1 VVFIFL
7 TLGTW
12 IAIQGAAMARRT
24 LKISLLALL
33 MALPV
38 NLAFAGVTASFR
50 YPLSNF
56 SGPVLSQWAK
66 LAVDPERNEVYTLR
80 QRKND
85 IRIYDEHG
93 MEIFVFAEGFG
104 SATDIAIGD
113 DGDIFVLSRG
123 YQTATVH
130 LLNFRGEQV
139 AEIPLQD
146 VPASFSEFTADGLVH
161 RNGSLYL
168 VDSDAMKVIVTDEAG
183 RFQKGYDL
191 DREIKPFVPR
201 EDVARELTID
211 DWRQRKLDDIDLNG
225 FAVDDQGNIFFTVP
239 VLFSAFK
246 RSPRGDLTR
255 FGKSGS
261 AKGKFG
267 VVAGIATDDM
277 GYIYVSDRLRSVVLV
292 FDRDLRFQTEFGYRG
307 DQPSNLIVP
316 DDLAIDSSGNV
327 YVGQAANRG
336 VSVFKVVHQDASPPQ
351 ASETMSFNQDTSP
364 PQASESM
371 SINHEQSGQAIEE
384 VEVDRLEF
392 VVDQGS
398 DTASTDSGDSGR
410 NTEAV
415 ETQYN
420 EVNEDE

>member
-1 VVFIFL
+1 
-7 TLGTW
+7 
-12 IAIQGAAMARRT
+12 
-24 LKISLLALL
+24 
-33 MALPV
+33 
-38 NLAFAGVTASFR
+38 
-50 YPLSNF
+50 
-56 SGPVLSQWAK
+56 
-66 LAVDPERNEVYTLR
+66 
-80 QRKND
+80 
-85 IRIYDEHG
+85 
-93 MEIFVFAEGFG
+93 VFAEGFG
-104 SATDIAIGD
+104 SAADIAIGN
-113 DGDIFVLSRG
+113 DGDIFLLSRG

-146 VPASFSEFTADGLVH
+146 VPAAFSRFVADSLVH
-161 RNGSLYL
+161 QGGSLFL
-168 VDSDAMKVIVTDEAG
+168 VDSGAMKVIVVDEAG

-191 DREIKPFVPR
+191 GREIKPFVPR
-201 EDVARELTID
+201 EDAARELTIN
-211 DWRQRKLDDIDLNG
+211 DWRKKKLEDIELTG
-225 FAVDDQGNIFFTVP
+225 FTIDDQGNVFFTVA

-246 RSPRGDLTR
+246 LSPSGELTQ
-255 FGKSGS
+255 FGRSGS
-261 AKGKFG
+261 AMGKFG

-307 DQPSNLIVP
+307 DQPSNLLVP
-316 DDLAIDSSGNV
+316 DDLAVDSRGNV

-336 VSVFKVVHQDASPPQ
+336 VSVFEVVHQDTSPPQ

-398 DTASTDSGDSGR
+398 DTSSTDSGNSGR

-415 ETQYN
+415 ESQYN
-420 EVNEDE
+420 EVNQDE

>member
-1 VVFIFL
+1 
-7 TLGTW
+7 
-12 IAIQGAAMARRT
+12 MARRT

-66 LAVDPERNEVYTLR
+66 LAIDSERNEVYTLR

-85 IRIYDEHG
+85 IRVFDEHG

-104 SATDIAIGD
+104 SAADIAIGN

-130 LLNFRGEQV
+130 LLNFRGEEV
-139 AEIPLQD
+139 AEIPLQG
-146 VPASFSEFTADGLVH
+146 VPAIFSKFVADRLVH
-161 RNGSLYL
+161 RNNSLYL
-168 VDSDAMKVIVTDEAG
+168 VDSRAMKVVVVDEAG
-183 RFQKGYDL
+183 RFWKGYDL
-191 DREIKPFVPR
+191 KREIKPFVPR
-201 EDVARELTID
+201 EDVARELTIN
-211 DWRQRKLDDIDLNG
+211 DWRKKKLEDIELNG
-225 FAVDDQGNIFFTVP
+225 FTVDDQGNIFFTVP

-246 RSPRGDLTR
+246 RPLRGELMR

-267 VVAGIATDDM
+267 VVSGITTDDM
-277 GYIYVSDRLRSVVLV
+277 GYIYVSDRLRSVVLI
-292 FDRDLRFQTEFGYRG
+292 FDRNMVFQTEFGYRG
-307 DQPSNLIVP
+307 DQPSNLFVP
-316 DDLAIDSSGNV
+316 DDLAVDSSGNL

-336 VSVFKVVHQDASPPQ
+336 VSVFKVVHQEASSLQ
-351 ASETMSFNQDTSP
+351 ASET
-364 PQASESM
+364 A
-371 SINHEQSGQAIEE
+371 SINHEQSGQSIEE

-392 VVDQGS
+392 VVDQAS
-398 DTASTDSGDSGR
+398 DTESTKSADSGR

-415 ETQYN
+415 ESQHN
-420 EVNEDE
+420 EVNKDE